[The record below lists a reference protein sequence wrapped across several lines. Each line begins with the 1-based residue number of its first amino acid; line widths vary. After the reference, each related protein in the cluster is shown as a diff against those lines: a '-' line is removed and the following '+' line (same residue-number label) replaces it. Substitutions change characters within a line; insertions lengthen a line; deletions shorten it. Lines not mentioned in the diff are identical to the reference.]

1 MDAAVKMPRVSD
13 RAFKL
18 SCMVMFPQYGKECVV
33 QLVDDVLRGLTPFT
47 GADTGHIFGFFN
59 VSLHWFV

>member
-1 MDAAVKMPRVSD
+1 
-13 RAFKL
+13 
-18 SCMVMFPQYGKECVV
+18 MVMFPQYGKECVV